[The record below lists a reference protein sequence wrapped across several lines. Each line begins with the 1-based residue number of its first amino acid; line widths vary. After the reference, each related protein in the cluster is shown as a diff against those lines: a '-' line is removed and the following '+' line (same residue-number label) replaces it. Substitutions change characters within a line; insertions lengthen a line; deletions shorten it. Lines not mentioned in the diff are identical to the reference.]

1 MSRHEPWTE
10 NEWMNWDSL
19 CEAQYVIAL
28 REHNFRLATALLAA
42 RAEAGKMIQA
52 VRLCDEATEKVKR
65 GR

>member
-1 MSRHEPWTE
+1 MSSHEPWTE

-28 REHNFRLATALLAA
+28 RE
-42 RAEAGKMIQA
+42 
-52 VRLCDEATEKVKR
+52 LCDEATEKVKR